1 MFWLFRQNCEMDTI
15 KSPKNSVVYTNVIRF
30 SSKLNDDVLA
40 KLQDCV
46 WCHAYPMI
54 PFFEMSDQYQ
64 RTIIFNVIV
73 GMDMPNA
80 NLL

>member
-1 MFWLFRQNCEMDTI
+1 MDTI
-15 KSPKNSVVYTNVIRF
+15 KSLENSVVYTNVIRF
-30 SSKLNDDVLA
+30 RSKLNDGVLA

-80 NLL
+80 NIL